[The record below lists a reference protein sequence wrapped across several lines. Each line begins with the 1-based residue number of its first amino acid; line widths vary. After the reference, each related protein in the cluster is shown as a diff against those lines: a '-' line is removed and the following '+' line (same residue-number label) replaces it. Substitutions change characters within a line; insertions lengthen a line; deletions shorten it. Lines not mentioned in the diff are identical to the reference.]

1 MSALLSA
8 IEGPPGAPVLVL
20 FGGSP
25 HRRHEVLQ
33 ALARAGGM
41 QAHGALSEAEGMEL
55 LARLPRV
62 DVVLI
67 GGRYSEEERVRI
79 RAHVRAHLPHAAIT
93 EPGRDYPYDTD
104 LMIADVRV
112 KLGLATR

>member
-1 MSALLSA
+1 VSALLSM

-41 QAHGALSEAEGMEL
+41 QAHGALSEAEGMDL

-67 GGRYSEEERVRI
+67 GGRYTEDERVRI
-79 RAHVRAHLPHAAIT
+79 RAHVRAHLPNAAIT
-93 EPGRDYPYDTD
+93 EPGHDYPYDTD
-104 LMIADVRV
+104 LMIADVKA
-112 KLGLATR
+112 KLGRTRR